1 MKIVQKLKWLGSKGK
16 TFTQPSRTTPD
27 QTLTL
32 VQILK
37 RHSNGMPISGNRQQ
51 PIYHGDVQ
59 MPDLRTMDI
68 SELVDF
74 KNDLKRYTADL
85 NAQIKKAQQEEA
97 ERLRTTLQKKDEG
110 VQADPNKALDL
121 GL

>member
-1 MKIVQKLKWLGSKGK
+1 
-16 TFTQPSRTTPD
+16 
-27 QTLTL
+27 
-32 VQILK
+32 
-37 RHSNGMPISGNRQQ
+37 MPISGNRQQ